1 MFVLICEIA
10 EHILINLLDHNVELQ
25 TSLQYFSNFA
35 NKNKHCV
42 NLNVVT
48 IWKCKY
54 ASSHHHNLMINW
66 SLILRSSIFTWF
78 SQWYVQQLCD
88 QKVKINAL
96 L

>member
-25 TSLQYFSNFA
+25 ISLQYFSNFA
-35 NKNKHCV
+35 NKNKHSV

-54 ASSHHHNLMINW
+54 ASLHHHNLMINS

-78 SQWYVQQLCD
+78 SKWYVQQFGDL
-88 QKVKINAL
+88 KVKINAL